1 LSNRA
6 RDVIDYFYEE
16 GEIDYI
22 FLAQIIA
29 AVSYDENDTDL
40 SKSVDRKL
48 SDVRVLLDYIVGTGD
63 FKLGKSITNV
73 DGFVEYIE
81 LDCTIDNFVDELKTS
96 ISKYGIDSIDVNY
109 GFWIRKV
116 KGRISDGPLPQI
128 INTIFS

>member
-1 LSNRA
+1 LNNRA

-48 SDVRVLLDYIVGTGD
+48 SDVRVLLDYIFGTGD

-81 LDCTIDNFVDELKTS
+81 LDCTIDNFVEDFKTS
-96 ISKYGIDSIDVNY
+96 INKYGIDSIDVNY

-116 KGRISDGPLPQI
+116 KGRISDGPLPQV

>member
-116 KGRISDGPLPQI
+116 KGRISDGPLPQV

>member
-1 LSNRA
+1 MNNRA

-48 SDVRVLLDYIVGTGD
+48 SDVRVLLDYIFGTGD

-81 LDCTIDNFVDELKTS
+81 LDCTIDNFVEDFKTS
-96 ISKYGIDSIDVNY
+96 INKYGIDSIDVNY

-116 KGRISDGPLPQI
+116 KGRISDGPLPQV

>member
-29 AVSYDENDTDL
+29 AVSYDEDDTDL
-40 SKSVDRKL
+40 SKSVDTKL
-48 SDVRVLLDYIVGTGD
+48 SDVRILLDYIVGTGD

-81 LDCTIDNFVDELKTS
+81 LDCSIDNFLDELKIS
-96 ISKYGIDSIDVNY
+96 INKYGIDSIEVNY

-116 KGRISDGPLPQI
+116 KGRIAGSPLPQF